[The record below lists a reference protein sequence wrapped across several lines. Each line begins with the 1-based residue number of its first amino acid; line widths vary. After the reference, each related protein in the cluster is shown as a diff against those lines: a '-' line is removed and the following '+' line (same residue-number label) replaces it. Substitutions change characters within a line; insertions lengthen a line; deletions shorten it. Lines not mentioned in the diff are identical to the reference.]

1 MTAPLCDYM
10 LENPRSIIP
19 ISLALWS
26 LFGSGEEIQASLK
39 TVFEAAKLWVRP
51 TPTGNLDQLYTL
63 MRKLLSPLGHF
74 SGWDE
79 HE

>member
-1 MTAPLCDYM
+1 MRESPG
-10 LENPRSIIP
+10 SIIP

-26 LFGSGEEIQASLK
+26 LYGSGEEIQASMK

-51 TPTGNLDQLYTL
+51 TPTGDLDQLYTL

>member
-1 MTAPLCDYM
+1 MRESPG
-10 LENPRSIIP
+10 SIIP

-26 LFGSGEEIQASLK
+26 LYGSGEEIQASLK

-51 TPTGNLDQLYTL
+51 TPTGDLDQLYTL
-63 MRKLLSPLGHF
+63 MRKLFFTLHQS